1 MEERLIFHVDVNSAF
16 LSWEA
21 ARRVKEG
28 LPDLREIPSCI
39 GGDPKSRRGIVVAK
53 SIPAKKYGVTTG
65 EPVALAL
72 RKCPDLVCV
81 PGDFALFDRCSRAFK
96 KICASYAPVMESFSI
111 DEVFL
116 DMSGTHLIYPD
127 PVAVAHEI
135 KDKIRD
141 ELGFTVNVGIGTNK
155 LLAKM
160 ASDFEKPDKV
170 HTLFPSEIP
179 EKMWPLPVRDL
190 LFLGKALEQKLLRA
204 GIKTIG
210 DMAKSD
216 EAEIRQLLGDKNG
229 RQLYRYANGIDDSP
243 VRSEREEAKGYS
255 AETTVEEDIVTYEQA
270 LSLLLAQCDVVA
282 ARMRRDGK
290 KCSCVAV
297 TYRTLDFKT
306 RSHQKNFEDPTD
318 VTEEIFAQ
326 VKKLLYECW
335 KCEPLRLIGVALT
348 DLTSDEF
355 RQMSLFENTEDRE
368 KQKKVDETI
377 DDIRRR
383 FGNGMI
389 VRGSTIS
396 TAGKVARKARAQLD
410 RDLEGK
416 QER

>member
-28 LPDLREIPSCI
+28 LPDLREIPSASAEI
-39 GGDPKSRRGIVVAK
+39 RSLGAGSSWQNRSRRK
-53 SIPAKKYGVTTG
+53 STG
-65 EPVALAL
+65 S
-72 RKCPDLVCV
+72 R
-81 PGDFALFDRCSRAFK
+81 PGSRWRWRCENVRILSVFREILPLFDRCSRAFK

-190 LFLGKALEQKLLRA
+190 LFLGKARSRNFWRA
-204 GIKTIG
+204 GTKRSEHR
-210 DMAKSD
+210 AKS
-216 EAEIRQLLGDKNG
+216 EW
-229 RQLYRYANGIDDSP
+229 
-243 VRSEREEAKGYS
+243 
-255 AETTVEEDIVTYEQA
+255 
-270 LSLLLAQCDVVA
+270 
-282 ARMRRDGK
+282 RR
-290 KCSCVAV
+290 
-297 TYRTLDFKT
+297 
-306 RSHQKNFEDPTD
+306 
-318 VTEEIFAQ
+318 
-326 VKKLLYECW
+326 
-335 KCEPLRLIGVALT
+335 
-348 DLTSDEF
+348 
-355 RQMSLFENTEDRE
+355 
-368 KQKKVDETI
+368 
-377 DDIRRR
+377 
-383 FGNGMI
+383 
-389 VRGSTIS
+389 
-396 TAGKVARKARAQLD
+396 
-410 RDLEGK
+410 
-416 QER
+416 